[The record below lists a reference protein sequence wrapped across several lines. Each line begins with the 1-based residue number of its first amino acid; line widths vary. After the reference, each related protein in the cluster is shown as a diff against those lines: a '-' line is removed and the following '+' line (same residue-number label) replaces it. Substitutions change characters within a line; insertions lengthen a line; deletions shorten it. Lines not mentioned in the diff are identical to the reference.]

1 MSHHLVETIDLCF
14 SYPDSPP
21 ALNGVSLRITHGESV
36 AVVGGN
42 GAGKSTLLLHLNG
55 LLTPSSGQVRV
66 GDIPVTPKTVARVR
80 ESVGMVF
87 QQAEDQLFMP
97 TVRED
102 VAFGPLNMGLPPEE
116 IRRRVE
122 QALRDVHA
130 EALADKMTHHLSGG
144 EKRAV
149 SIATVLSMSPDILV
163 LDEPVD
169 GLDPVMRRQV
179 WSLLMGDVADH
190 GTTVL
195 VSSHNL
201 RELEDVCDHVGI
213 LSRGKVLIERSL
225 SALQE
230 NVVKMQVVFQEK
242 ELPQLPGDL
251 QVLHVSQVG
260 RIHTLIIRGNATEIT
275 NRLAAFAPILME
287 ALPLT
292 LEEIFIYELGGAD
305 YAVKD
310 IVL

>member
-55 LLTPSSGQVRV
+55 LLPPSSGQVRV

-102 VAFGPLNMGLPPEE
+102 VAFGPLNMGFPPEE

-122 QALRDVHA
+122 QALRNVHA
-130 EALADKMTHHLSGG
+130 EALADSIYKLYTDKPLVEELKMNCQDRIKQFMP
-144 EKRAV
+144 E
-149 SIATVLSMSPDILV
+149 
-163 LDEPVD
+163 
-169 GLDPVMRRQV
+169 
-179 WSLLMGDVADH
+179 
-190 GTTVL
+190 
-195 VSSHNL
+195 
-201 RELEDVCDHVGI
+201 HVI
-213 LSRGKVLIERSL
+213 M
-225 SALQE
+225 QFE
-230 NVVKMQVVFQEK
+230 NYIK
-242 ELPQLPGDL
+242 
-251 QVLHVSQVG
+251 
-260 RIHTLIIRGNATEIT
+260 TL
-275 NRLAAFAPILME
+275 
-287 ALPLT
+287 
-292 LEEIFIYELGGAD
+292 
-305 YAVKD
+305 K
-310 IVL
+310 

>member
-14 SYPDSPP
+14 SYPDFPP

-55 LLTPSSGQVRV
+55 LLPPSSGQVRV

-122 QALRDVHA
+122 QALREVHA
-130 EALADKMTHHLSGG
+130 G
-144 EKRAV
+144 
-149 SIATVLSMSPDILV
+149 SP
-163 LDEPVD
+163 
-169 GLDPVMRRQV
+169 GRQNDPPSF
-179 WSLLMGDVADH
+179 W
-190 GTTVL
+190 
-195 VSSHNL
+195 
-201 RELEDVCDHVGI
+201 
-213 LSRGKVLIERSL
+213 RGKTGSSPSPRS
-225 SALQE
+225 S
-230 NVVKMQVVFQEK
+230 
-242 ELPQLPGDL
+242 P
-251 QVLHVSQVG
+251 
-260 RIHTLIIRGNATEIT
+260 
-275 NRLAAFAPILME
+275 
-287 ALPLT
+287 
-292 LEEIFIYELGGAD
+292 
-305 YAVKD
+305 
-310 IVL
+310 

>member
-149 SIATVLSMSPDILV
+149 SIATVDRKS
-163 LDEPVD
+163 
-169 GLDPVMRRQV
+169 
-179 WSLLMGDVADH
+179 
-190 GTTVL
+190 
-195 VSSHNL
+195 
-201 RELEDVCDHVGI
+201 
-213 LSRGKVLIERSL
+213 
-225 SALQE
+225 
-230 NVVKMQVVFQEK
+230 VV
-242 ELPQLPGDL
+242 
-251 QVLHVSQVG
+251 
-260 RIHTLIIRGNATEIT
+260 
-275 NRLAAFAPILME
+275 
-287 ALPLT
+287 
-292 LEEIFIYELGGAD
+292 
-305 YAVKD
+305 
-310 IVL
+310 

>member
-130 EALADKMTHHLSGG
+130 EALADKMTQSPISPRNFVSTIAGTSPNISPLSVKLGS
-144 EKRAV
+144 ESPISV
-149 SIATVLSMSPDILV
+149 MSSPLYSNCIALSSRTTT
-163 LDEPVD
+163 PVF
-169 GLDPVMRRQV
+169 
-179 WSLLMGDVADH
+179 
-190 GTTVL
+190 
-195 VSSHNL
+195 SS
-201 RELEDVCDHVGI
+201 
-213 LSRGKVLIERSL
+213 
-225 SALQE
+225 SALSSSYCD
-230 NVVKMQVVFQEK
+230 K
-242 ELPQLPGDL
+242 
-251 QVLHVSQVG
+251 
-260 RIHTLIIRGNATEIT
+260 
-275 NRLAAFAPILME
+275 LAS
-287 ALPLT
+287 
-292 LEEIFIYELGGAD
+292 
-305 YAVKD
+305 
-310 IVL
+310 

>member
-122 QALRDVHA
+122 QALRNVHA

-169 GLDPVMRRQV
+169 GLDPVMRR
-179 WSLLMGDVADH
+179 
-190 GTTVL
+190 
-195 VSSHNL
+195 
-201 RELEDVCDHVGI
+201 
-213 LSRGKVLIERSL
+213 
-225 SALQE
+225 
-230 NVVKMQVVFQEK
+230 
-242 ELPQLPGDL
+242 
-251 QVLHVSQVG
+251 
-260 RIHTLIIRGNATEIT
+260 
-275 NRLAAFAPILME
+275 
-287 ALPLT
+287 
-292 LEEIFIYELGGAD
+292 
-305 YAVKD
+305 
-310 IVL
+310 

>member
-116 IRRRVE
+116 IRRRNIQRRKE
-122 QALRDVHA
+122 LYEDAQ
-130 EALADKMTHHLSGG
+130 GYYN
-144 EKRAV
+144 
-149 SIATVLSMSPDILV
+149 SMLDILDLAYMNVTHEKLPPNV
-163 LDEPVD
+163 LKEWVGYITDE
-169 GLDPVMRRQV
+169 
-179 WSLLMGDVADH
+179 
-190 GTTVL
+190 
-195 VSSHNL
+195 
-201 RELEDVCDHVGI
+201 I
-213 LSRGKVLIERSL
+213 
-225 SALQE
+225 
-230 NVVKMQVVFQEK
+230 
-242 ELPQLPGDL
+242 
-251 QVLHVSQVG
+251 SQ
-260 RIHTLIIRGNATEIT
+260 ISKIKQSDK
-275 NRLAAFAPILME
+275 NR
-287 ALPLT
+287 
-292 LEEIFIYELGGAD
+292 
-305 YAVKD
+305 
-310 IVL
+310 